1 MKEIDDFIT
10 LKSYDKALKKIN
22 QLKEYKYNFHK
33 YKTKFFIA
41 QLYFEGSVS
50 HAIEMWKHGINPFH
64 ELEYYLFRALI
75 NHYFQF
81 KDRVQEFLQKFEA
94 DINILYCHESAHYI
108 HLLIKYL
115 ELKIELN
122 EKDSIKRDNYIEE
135 LLNIAPN
142 VMKFQYELL
151 SLSYQDEEYI
161 REKLHPLV
169 EQYDSVIKETS
180 PLNRILRIRDLLGAV
195 YIKIGDLEN
204 ARIQLEGAM
213 ELIGDNIPD
222 IRESLERKLSELN
235 NASDN
240 NLAKNMK
247 PPFQYIKA
255 DQITLYSD
263 SKKHGVM
270 KFYHVSYI
278 SDGKNYIIY
287 CKGKAKTFL
296 KRNSYLSVKGGRP
309 CNYASKEDWMRDFY
323 YSTKQVKEN
332 IERTQQETLVQA
344 KLIEGKITGIINI
357 DKGELVTLRG
367 PMGSGKSAISNY
379 LLGVE
384 HPEKGEII
392 IDGTLLGELEDES
405 MRNFRNNNMALVIE
419 GRVILPKNIMK
430 DQQKET
436 DIVNFIND
444 HPEEIISAV
453 NDLKNSMDPINN
465 FFYRI
470 MAIFT
475 LKPKLIL
482 MNEPFMNLR
491 GQLLENWFKVLSML
505 AKHHEIAIVLET
517 HHVISSFHADCQYFL
532 RDYEIIEI
540 IESSYENPAK
550 MIRKQKEINL

>member
-22 QLKEYKYNFHK
+22 QLKEDKYNFHK
-33 YKTKFFIA
+33 YKMKLFIA
-41 QLYFEGSVS
+41 QLYFEESVS

-64 ELEYYLFRALI
+64 ELEHYLYRALI
-75 NHYFQF
+75 NHYFHF
-81 KDRVQEFLQKFEA
+81 KDRVQESLQKFEA
-94 DINILYCHESAHYI
+94 DINILYSDESAHNI

-122 EKDSIKRDNYIEE
+122 EKDSIKRGNYIEE
-135 LLNIAPN
+135 LLNIAPK

-222 IRESLERKLSELN
+222 IRESLESKLSELN

-240 NLAKNMK
+240 NAAKNMK

-255 DQITLYSD
+255 DQITLYTQYS
-263 SKKHGVM
+263 HGVV
-270 KFYHVSYI
+270 KFYYASYI
-278 SDGKNYIIY
+278 SDGKSYILY

-296 KRNSYLSVKGGRP
+296 KSECYLSVKGGRS

-344 KLIEGKITGIINI
+344 KLIEGKITGMINI
-357 DKGELVTLRG
+357 GKGELVTLRG

-384 HPEKGEII
+384 YPEKGEII

-419 GRVILPKNIMK
+419 GRVIIPKNIMK
-430 DQQKET
+430 DQQEET
-436 DIVNFIND
+436 DIVNFINDFVND

-470 MAIFT
+470 MAIFK

-482 MNEPFMNLR
+482 MNEPFMNLC
-491 GQLLENWFKVLSML
+491 GELLENWFKVLNML

-517 HHVISSFHADCQYFL
+517 HHVISSFHADCQYFI

-550 MIRKQKEINL
+550 IIEKE